1 MYDYICC
8 TNIYIYKY
16 IYIYSKHIVNRMNY
30 TASLVVIIY
39 MLYYHDMDMNVK
51 NIYRHK
57 YRYIFNISIRLVFG
71 LGKQGVLTRND
82 N

>member
-1 MYDYICC
+1 MI
-8 TNIYIYKY
+8 THVVQIYTFID

-57 YRYIFNISIRLVFG
+57 YRYIYLIYPSDLFL
-71 LGKQGVLTRND
+71 D
-82 N
+82 